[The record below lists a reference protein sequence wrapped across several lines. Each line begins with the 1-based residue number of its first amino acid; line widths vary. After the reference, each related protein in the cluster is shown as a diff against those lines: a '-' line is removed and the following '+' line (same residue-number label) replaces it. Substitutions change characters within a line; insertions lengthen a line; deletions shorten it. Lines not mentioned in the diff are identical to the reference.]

1 MQDNLSV
8 TSPSQMGGQPQV
20 RRLSL
25 ASTTS
30 RKAASVTE
38 FKKLQAKKDKR
49 AITPKVSEEERLA
62 SLKAR
67 MSKRL
72 SGDANSSPRVFSPGS
87 RGWEPGE
94 VRAAMEQGGQE
105 RQSAFSRGKSM
116 FGNDSFVTSS
126 SSQRPLQEGPK
137 KNCCI
142 SSVESLKK
150 RLEPQC
156 RRLNKN
162 KLFQGVMFA
171 ALLAA
176 LFLPDVWIIANRP
189 GNSDLDVVLTVVLG
203 LFLLELTVQSIGLT
217 RTYVR
222 SFFFYMDIIGA
233 FSLLLDLSY
242 LGILSLV
249 GGGDGD
255 SMSNNVAIMRAARM
269 AKLGARAGRFTR
281 LVKLLRFLPGMGGQD
296 DDQGTAKAISARLK
310 TALSTRV
317 SGLIIIMVMV
327 MPFFSFWTFPDQDW
341 SMTSWMDVLEKTIK
355 EHPERLQEQL
365 DKFGAFYEERT
376 YYPYRL
382 ERKPDNASEV
392 AVGLWE
398 SSRGSPVRSGNVLKY
413 ENAVLVCSFNF
424 QSPNQV
430 DSAMNVLL
438 LVFIMGLM
446 IGFSLVLS
454 KAVSLI
460 VLEPVEKLLLAVRN
474 VASMIFKSVTE
485 VTAKIED
492 DKRDEE
498 EEDVEDSEASRG
510 FGHETRLLE
519 RVVGKLGALSETM
532 AKSNAPAAVDELGR
546 EKGEG
551 GGAGDPEDSVNLPS
565 MALQEGLFLEEL
577 FRVQREMVE
586 SAGLSVDLLNSW
598 NLNPLELDQAR
609 NQAAVTFFLG
619 LHNHGIAFGTEC
631 MHAFLEQ
638 AEESYSRK
646 CAYHT
651 WFHAVDVV
659 HCCYR
664 FLTLFDCASYMGG
677 LERFSLL
684 VAAVG
689 HDLGHPGM
697 NNAFLIET
705 SHELALRYNDISP
718 LESMHS
724 ARLFEL
730 LGDPRCDIFSLLSR
744 QQCLELRQ
752 LIIPTILHTDN
763 SKHFEMVKEVQTLY
777 ELNSEALDVGKE
789 VYTTSKSEW
798 PPPGVVECLR
808 APESRK
814 LLLKLCLHTADI
826 SNPMK
831 PFRVCRIWA
840 SQVFEE
846 FFQQGDTEQRL
857 GVPVQAMNDRG
868 KVNRAF
874 SQVGFIEL
882 MVSPLVFGALK
893 ILPPLEANA
902 EMLVQN
908 AKSWYDVWLK
918 DTKPAP
924 SEEDKEALFDRIEAM
939 ENRYMELLETVE
951 EE

>member
-1 MQDNLSV
+1 MAIVSAYG
-8 TSPSQMGGQPQV
+8 SERCSQLPV
-20 RRLSL
+20 RGS
-25 ASTTS
+25 AIS
-30 RKAASVTE
+30 AA
-38 FKKLQAKKDKR
+38 
-49 AITPKVSEEERLA
+49 
-62 SLKAR
+62 
-67 MSKRL
+67 
-72 SGDANSSPRVFSPGS
+72 
-87 RGWEPGE
+87 
-94 VRAAMEQGGQE
+94 
-105 RQSAFSRGKSM
+105 
-116 FGNDSFVTSS
+116 
-126 SSQRPLQEGPK
+126 GPK
-137 KNCCI
+137 KNCCAA
-142 SSVESLKK
+142 SVESVK
-150 RLEPQC
+150 RRLQPQC

-189 GNSDLDVVLTVVLG
+189 GNSDLDVILTAVMGV
-203 LFLLELTVQSIGLT
+203 FLLEFMVQSIGLT

-233 FSLLLDLSY
+233 VSLLLDLSY

-249 GGGDGD
+249 AGGDGD
-255 SMSNNVAIMRAARM
+255 SMSNNVAILRAARM
-269 AKLGARAGRFTR
+269 AKLGARAGRFTK
-281 LVKLLRFLPGMGGQD
+281 LVKLLRFLPGMGGD
-296 DDQGTAKAISARLK
+296 ATDQGTAKAISAHLK

-327 MPFFSFWTFPDQDW
+327 MPLFSFWTFPDQDW
-341 SMTSWMDVLEKTIK
+341 SMTSWMNVLEKTLQ

-365 DKFGAFYEERT
+365 EKFGAFYEERT

-382 ERKPDNASEV
+382 ERKPDDAS
-392 AVGLWE
+392 ATATYLWE
-398 SSRGSPVRSGNVLKY
+398 SSRGSPARLGNILKY
-413 ENAVLVCSFNF
+413 ENGILVCSFNF

-438 LVFIMGLM
+438 LVFVMGLM

-454 KAVSLI
+454 KAVSTI

-474 VASMIFKSVTE
+474 VASMIFTSITE

-498 EEDVEDSEASRG
+498 EEEDLEDSEASRG

-519 RVVGKLGALSETM
+519 RVVGKLGALSETI
-532 AKSNAPAAVDELGR
+532 AKSNAPSSVDELGR
-546 EKGEG
+546 ESQALA
-551 GGAGDPEDSVNLPS
+551 GGAGD
-565 MALQEGLFLEEL
+565 QEGGEGLHGP
-577 FRVQREMVE
+577 VQREMVE

-619 LHNHGIAFGTEC
+619 PHVHGVAFGAES
-631 MHAFLEQ
+631 MQAFLEQ

-659 HCCYR
+659 HGCYR
-664 FLTLFDCASYMGG
+664 FLTLFDCASYLGG
-677 LERFSLL
+677 LERFALL
-684 VAAVG
+684 VSAVG
-689 HDLGHPGM
+689 HDLEHPGL
-697 NNAFLIET
+697 NNTFLIET
-705 SHELALRYNDISP
+705 SHELAVRYNDTSP

-724 ARLFEL
+724 AKLFEL
-730 LGDPRCDIFSLLSR
+730 LGDPRRDIFGLLTR

-763 SKHFEMVKEVQTLY
+763 SKHFEMIKEVQTLY

-789 VYTTSKSEW
+789 VYATSKSDW

-814 LLLKLCLHTADI
+814 LLLKLLLHMSDI

-846 FFQQGDTEQRL
+846 FFQQGDMEQKL
-857 GVPVQAMNDRG
+857 GVPVQAMNDRR

-874 SQVGFIEL
+874 SQVGFIEF

-893 ILPPLEANA
+893 ILPPLEATA
-902 EMLVQN
+902 EVLVQN
-908 AKSWYDVWLK
+908 AKAWYDVWLK
-918 DTKPAP
+918 DTKPPP
-924 SEEDKEALFDRIEAM
+924 SEEEKEALLGRIEMM
-939 ENRYMELLETVE
+939 ENRYLELLETVE